1 LVVVVDVVDVV
12 DVVAEQVVVR
22 IVGKGVDVVEVAQIV
37 LGDILVADVGVD
49 VVVLRRLLFVR
60 DRPLD
65 LLLLPVAHRPRLY
78 STSSMSI
85 RVYIDGEMH
94 DEKTAVIPIFD
105 RGFLYGDSVYEVTRT
120 VGGRP
125 LDLDL
130 HLDRLDRS
138 SVQIG
143 IPILPR
149 AELHRAI
156 QKTLDAAA
164 NPDSYLRVIVT
175 RGAGEINLD
184 PAAADRPRLIVLVK
198 ELKLPSD
205 EDYRRGVDVALVGVV
220 RNARRA
226 VDPAV
231 KSGNYLNNI
240 LAVAEAKRN
249 GAYEA
254 FMLNA
259 AGRLVEGST
268 CNVFVVKR
276 GVVRTPA
283 VEDGLLDGITRRRI
297 LELAAGAG

>member
-1 LVVVVDVVDVV
+1 
-12 DVVAEQVVVR
+12 
-22 IVGKGVDVVEVAQIV
+22 
-37 LGDILVADVGVD
+37 
-49 VVVLRRLLFVR
+49 
-60 DRPLD
+60 
-65 LLLLPVAHRPRLY
+65 
-78 STSSMSI
+78 MSI

-283 VEDGLLDGITRRRI
+283 FEDGLLDGITRRRI
-297 LELAAGAG
+297 LELAAGAGIPAEEAHLIADDLRGADEAFLSSSVRGVLPVVTESRRPIGDGTPGPVTRRIMELYARHLEEVALSSP